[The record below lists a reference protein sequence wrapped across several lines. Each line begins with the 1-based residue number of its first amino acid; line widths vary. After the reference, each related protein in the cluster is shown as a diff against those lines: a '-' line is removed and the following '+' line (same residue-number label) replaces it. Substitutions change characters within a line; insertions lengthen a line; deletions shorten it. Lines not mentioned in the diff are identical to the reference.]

1 MLIIPLTDKISW
13 RNPPIITII
22 LVLMNC
28 FVYFVFQFQ
37 DNPRYFKSE
46 EFYFTSGLA
55 EIEITKYVEYKD
67 PSGSHESLYNAK
79 GELNEKEAIAQYQK
93 MNRDNEFLTKLRNDE
108 IITPDDPQYS
118 RWRALR
124 DDYEYQRSKI
134 TTLNYGFIPAEH
146 KPITFITHMFMHGG
160 FGHLLGNMIFLWL
173 GGVMLEMGGG
183 RKFYSVSYILAG
195 LGAVIAFW
203 LIDPQSPVPLVGA
216 SGAIAGLMGAFT
228 VLYCRRKV
236 KIFFSLGFIFFSYFE
251 IRSIFLLPIWVAMEF
266 YQLFF
271 GGMSN
276 VAYVAHIG
284 GYVSG
289 ALIGFFNLT
298 VLKSFNAEVLEPE
311 PEDEISPIIEKALRH
326 IRQLDMESGSK
337 LLEQALAKDP
347 RHIGV
352 MTHLFNARKT
362 DPQDPR
368 FHEITRK
375 LLSRLTLN
383 TAHYKTAGKIFNE
396 YTKLTKRPQLTA
408 DLYFK
413 MSSILAGLGY
423 PEKAERILAMFI
435 KQKPD
440 FPGIPSALLKLATG
454 YRHKGVNLK
463 YQRYLQLI
471 DKRYPNSSE
480 SEIARRQLAQS
491 SGA

>member
-13 RNPPIITII
+13 RNPPIVTII

-28 FVYFVFQFQ
+28 FVFFVFQLQ
-37 DNPRYFKSE
+37 DNPRYIKSE

-55 EIEITKYVEYKD
+55 EIEITKYVEYND
-67 PSGSHESLYNAK
+67 PSGSNKSLYNAE
-79 GELNEKEAIAQYQK
+79 GELNEKEAIAQYRK
-93 MNRDNEFLTKLRNDE
+93 MNTDNEFLTKLCNDE

-118 RWRALR
+118 QWRALR
-124 DDYEYQRSKI
+124 DDYDYQRSKI
-134 TTLNYGFIPAEH
+134 TTLNYGFIPIDH
-146 KPITFITHMFMHGG
+146 KPVTFITHMFMHGG
-160 FGHLLGNMIFLWL
+160 FGHLLGNMIFLWFA
-173 GGVMLEMGGG
+173 GVMLEMGGG
-183 RKFYSVSYILAG
+183 RKFYSISYILVG
-195 LGAVIAFW
+195 LGAVTAFW
-203 LIDPQSPVPLVGA
+203 LIYPQSPIPLVGA

-228 VLYCRRKV
+228 VLYCKRKV
-236 KIFFSLGFIFFSYFE
+236 KIFFTTGFFFSYLE
-251 IRSIFLLPIWVAMEF
+251 VRAIFLLPIWVGLEF
-266 YQLFF
+266 YQLFY

-311 PEDEISPIIEKALRH
+311 PEDEISPIIEKALQH

-347 RHIGV
+347 RNIGV
-352 MTHLFNARKT
+352 MTHLYNARKT

-368 FHEITRK
+368 FHEITGK
-375 LLSRLTLN
+375 ILSRLTLDR
-383 TAHYKTAGKIFNE
+383 AHYKAAGKIFNE
-396 YTKLTKRPQLTA
+396 YTKLTSRPSLSVE
-408 DLYFK
+408 LYFK
-413 MSSILAGLGY
+413 MISILAGLGH

-440 FPGIPSALLKLATG
+440 FPGIPNALLKLATG

-463 YQRYLQLI
+463 YQKYLQLI
-471 DKRYPNSSE
+471 HKRYPDSSE
-480 SEIARRQLAQS
+480 SEIARRQLAKLS
-491 SGA
+491 SA

>member
-1 MLIIPLTDKISW
+1 MLLIPLTDKISW
-13 RNPPIITII
+13 RNPPFVTII
-22 LVLMNC
+22 IVLVNC
-28 FVYFVFQFQ
+28 FVFFVFQLQ
-37 DNPRYFKSE
+37 DNLRYFQSE
-46 EFYFTSGLA
+46 EFYFSSGLA
-55 EIEITKYVEYKD
+55 EIEITKYAEYKN
-67 PSGSHESLYNAK
+67 PSGGDESLYNED
-79 GELNEKEAIAQYQK
+79 GELNEKEAIVLYRN
-93 MNRDNEFLTKLRNDE
+93 MNRDNKFLTKLRKDE

-118 RWRALR
+118 EWRALR
-124 DDYEYQRSKI
+124 DDYDNQRSKI
-134 TTLNYGFIPAEH
+134 TTLNYGFVPAEH
-146 KPITFITHMFMHGG
+146 KPITFLTHMFMHGG
-160 FGHLLGNMIFLWL
+160 FGHLLGNMVFLWL
-173 GGVMLEMGGG
+173 VGVMLEMGGG
-183 RKFYSVSYILAG
+183 RKFYSLSYLLAG
-195 LGAVIAFW
+195 LGAVVAFW
-203 LIDPQSPVPLVGA
+203 LIYPQSPIPLVGA

-236 KIFFSLGFIFFSYFE
+236 KIFFSLGFFFSYLE
-251 IRSIFLLPIWVAMEF
+251 IRAIFLLPIWVGLEF

-271 GGMSN
+271 GEMSN

-284 GYVSG
+284 GLVSG
-289 ALIGFFNLT
+289 AILGFFNLT

-311 PEDEISPIIEKALRH
+311 PEDEISPLLEKALQH
-326 IRQLDMESGSK
+326 IRQLDMESGGE

-347 RHIGV
+347 THIDV

-375 LLSRLTLN
+375 LLSRLTTN
-383 TAHYKTAGKIFNE
+383 TAHYQTAGKIFNE
-396 YTKLTKRPQLTA
+396 YTKLTHRPSLSVE
-408 DLYFK
+408 LYFK
-413 MSSILAGLGY
+413 MVSILPGLGH

-463 YQRYLQLI
+463 CQKYLQLI

-480 SEIARRQLAQS
+480 SEIARRQLSQLTSA
-491 SGA
+491 

>member
-1 MLIIPLTDKISW
+1 M
-13 RNPPIITII
+13 
-22 LVLMNC
+22 
-28 FVYFVFQFQ
+28 Q
-37 DNPRYFKSE
+37 SE
-46 EFYFTSGLA
+46 GFYFTSGLA
-55 EIEITKYVEYKD
+55 EIEITRYVEYKD
-67 PSGSHESLYNAK
+67 PSGSDNSLYDAK
-79 GELNEKEAIAQYQK
+79 GELKEEEAIAQYRK
-93 MNRDNEFLTKLRNDE
+93 MNNDNEFLTKLRNDE

-118 RWRALR
+118 EWRELR
-124 DDYEYQRSKI
+124 DDYDDQRSKI

-146 KPITFITHMFMHGG
+146 KPISFITHMFMHGG
-160 FGHLLGNMIFLWL
+160 FGHLLGNMIFLWFA
-173 GGVMLEMGGG
+173 GVMLEMGGG
-183 RKFYSVSYILAG
+183 RKFYSASYIVTG

-203 LIDPQSPVPLVGA
+203 LIYPQSPVPLVGA

-228 VLYCRRKV
+228 VLYWRRKV
-236 KIFFSLGFIFFSYFE
+236 KIFFSFGFVFFSYFE
-251 IRSIFLLPIWVAMEF
+251 VRAIFLLPVWVAMEF
-266 YQLFF
+266 YQIFF

-289 ALIGFFNLT
+289 ALIGLFNLT

-311 PEDEISPIIEKALRH
+311 PEDEISPIIEKALRY

-347 RHIGV
+347 GNLIV

-368 FHEITRK
+368 FHEITGK
-375 LLSRLTLN
+375 LLSRLAPDTV
-383 TAHYKTAGKIFNE
+383 HHKTVGKIFNE
-396 YTKLTKRPQLTA
+396 YTKLTSRPRLPTE
-408 DLYFK
+408 LYFK
-413 MSSILAGLGY
+413 MISILAGLGY

-440 FPGIPSALLKLATG
+440 FPGIPNALLKLATG

-471 DKRYPNSSE
+471 HKRYPNSTE
-480 SEIARRQLAQS
+480 SEIAKRQLAQS